1 MQNYFL
7 RRKIKRLIIEATEI
21 IYSGQSEIS
30 SFIEKNFIGNKSGR
44 DLIYSYVAAKIAS
57 ELIVPVDKLDIE
69 QALQK
74 INSFSL
80 EYLKAKTSANFDDE
94 KFCKTFIELLKA
106 ETYSGLAKRE
116 FELAIDKKWYDQ
128 DKYSLKGMIYI
139 MKISLKR
146 PLTIQEQ
153 EFVKSSYEKIQ
164 KSNEIVENLK
174 KEIN

>member
-1 MQNYFL
+1 MIQNFFL
-7 RRKIKRLIIEATEI
+7 KRKIKKLIIQATEI
-21 IYSGQSEIS
+21 IYSGQSEIT
-30 SFIEKNFIGNKSGR
+30 SFIEKNFISNKSGR

-74 INSFSL
+74 INSFNL
-80 EYLKAKTSANFDDE
+80 RAKTSSNFDDE

-106 ETYSGLAKRE
+106 ETYYVLAKRE
-116 FELAIDKKWYDQ
+116 FELAIDKKRYDQ

-146 PLTIQEQ
+146 PLTIKEQ

-164 KSNEIVENLK
+164 RSNDVVENLK